1 MKYGLSE
8 NIIHKVNGV
17 LEKFSS
23 IEKAIIYGSR
33 AKGNYKKS
41 SDIDIALK
49 GDIDLQL
56 LSTVI
61 LQIDDL
67 LLPYKFDISVYD
79 HIVNSE
85 LLDHINRVGKTFYQS
100 MVAQ

>member
-8 NIIHKVNGV
+8 NIIHKVNSV

-79 HIVNSE
+79 HIANSE